1 MMNNQI
7 YNNQQGGQLPAEQAV
22 IDATGVTDI
31 ATPKQTSI
39 NPRQINPTPIS
50 PKAFSNQGTING
62 VYGNVNPGMPTRSMP
77 VQPPVGVQTSIT
89 PDLGIEN
96 Q

>member
-7 YNNQQGGQLPAEQAV
+7 YNNQAQAGQPLGDMVAP
-22 IDATGVTDI
+22 
-31 ATPKQTSI
+31 I
-39 NPRQINPTPIS
+39 NPNQITPTPIS

-62 VYGNVNPGMPTRSMP
+62 VYGNANQGMLTRSTP
-77 VQPPVGVQTSIT
+77 IAPPTGVETSIT
-89 PDLGIEN
+89 PNLGIEN

>member
-50 PKAFSNQGTING
+50 PKAFSNQNAING
-62 VYGNVNPGMPTRSMP
+62 VYGRANQGSFTRSVP
-77 VQPPVGVQTSIT
+77 IAPPAGVETSIT

>member
-7 YNNQQGGQLPAEQAV
+7 YNNQAQAAQLPG
-22 IDATGVTDI
+22 DMTN
-31 ATPKQTSI
+31 PI
-39 NPRQINPTPIS
+39 NPNQITPTPIS

-62 VYGNVNPGMPTRSMP
+62 VYGNANQGMPTRSMP
-77 VQPPVGVQTSIT
+77 IVPPAGVETSIT